1 MSNIEMIEAYCNH
14 ELSEEKQREFEQRI
28 VGDPLFADEVA
39 FYMSTKQFAASAMME
54 KRADLRRVFEE
65 YKKERPLSK
74 PQPALMRRIL
84 PWVAA
89 AAVVAAI
96 VWGLTIFRQPSSYQ
110 ELADKYVKENLSVLS
125 VTMGSKQ
132 DSLQAGLA
140 LYNEG
145 KLQEAQ
151 KQFESLVA
159 NDTASVEAKK
169 YAGIV
174 ALRLG
179 EYDKAINHFTQL
191 ESYTHLYSNPGKF
204 YHALALMKRDQPG
217 DAETAKQLL
226 NEVVQNNLEGEK
238 EAEEWLKK

>member
-1 MSNIEMIEAYCNH
+1 MIEAYCNH
-14 ELSEEKQREFEQRI
+14 ELSDEKRREFEQRI
-28 VGDPLFADEVA
+28 VGDPLFAEEVA
-39 FYMSTKQFAASAMME
+39 FYFSTKQLAASAMIE

-65 YKKERPLSK
+65 YKKEKPLSK
-74 PQPALMRRIL
+74 QPALMRRIL
-84 PWVAA
+84 PWVAV
-89 AAVVAAI
+89 AAVLAAI
-96 VWGLTIFRQPSSYQ
+96 AWGLTIFRQTSSYK

-151 KQFESLVA
+151 KQFESLVTS
-159 NDTASVEAKK
+159 DTASVEAKK

-179 EYDKAINHFTQL
+179 EYDKAINHFVQL

-204 YHALALMKRDQPG
+204 YHSLTLMKRDLPG
-217 DAETAKQLL
+217 DAERAKQLL
-226 NEVVQNNLEGEK
+226 NDVVQNHLEGNK
-238 EAEEWLKK
+238 DAEIWLKKM

>member
-1 MSNIEMIEAYCNH
+1 MIEAYCNH
-14 ELSEEKQREFEQRI
+14 ELSDEKRREFEQRI
-28 VGDPLFADEVA
+28 AGDPLFADEVA
-39 FYMSTKQFAASAMME
+39 FYMSTKQLAASAMME
-54 KRADLRRVFEE
+54 KRADLRRVFEQ
-65 YKKERPLSK
+65 YKKEKPLSK
-74 PQPALMRRIL
+74 QPALMRRIL

-89 AAVVAAI
+89 AAVLAAI
-96 VWGLTIFRQPSSYQ
+96 VWGLTIFRQPSSYK

-125 VTMGSKQ
+125 VTMSSKQ

-151 KQFESLVA
+151 KQFESLA
-159 NDTASVEAKK
+159 TNDTASLDAKK

-179 EYDKAINHFTQL
+179 EYDKAINHFVQL
-191 ESYTHLYSNPGKF
+191 EDYTHLYSNPGKF
-204 YHALALMKRDQPG
+204 YHALTLMKRDLPG

-226 NEVVQNNLEGEK
+226 RQVVDSNLVGK
-238 EAEEWLKK
+238 EDAKKWLRKW